1 MAAERAALVG
11 EDGACRRFHG
21 GYRNVDPSIVDS
33 RRTRAL
39 RARMIAGANFPQQ
52 PAGLGVQRV
61 NPRQHIDEV
70 DRIPGCPLSLD
81 CRYSRSRTR
90 TRVGVEGPIDASCL
104 GVERVKVAGIAAEE
118 DPAGSDCGL
127 RMHFLRIR
135 NAEGP
140 SQPQRCD
147 LSSGQTCCA
156 RRLKTRVLDAR
167 TPAVPCGSSGRIGH
181 RRIRSACIRHL
192 FHVAGFIASHR
203 PPREEFCNLTLLNIR
218 KWRSFRRQSQD
229 SQRRSG
235 PARLHTGRHRNLA
248 RPVIAE
254 PLT

>member
-1 MAAERAALVG
+1 SSGLGFFLDDECSPELLAGVGIECDDMAAERAALVG

-90 TRVGVEGPIDASCL
+90 TRV
-104 GVERVKVAGIAAEE
+104 
-118 DPAGSDCGL
+118 
-127 RMHFLRIR
+127 
-135 NAEGP
+135 
-140 SQPQRCD
+140 
-147 LSSGQTCCA
+147 
-156 RRLKTRVLDAR
+156 
-167 TPAVPCGSSGRIGH
+167 
-181 RRIRSACIRHL
+181 
-192 FHVAGFIASHR
+192 
-203 PPREEFCNLTLLNIR
+203 
-218 KWRSFRRQSQD
+218 
-229 SQRRSG
+229 
-235 PARLHTGRHRNLA
+235 
-248 RPVIAE
+248 
-254 PLT
+254 